1 MAPLLSFTSDDRGR
15 QYAAGEI
22 VMSDSFAKVISFV
35 VFIILGW
42 ILRRFGILKAETFHA
57 ISGLV
62 LYVTLP
68 CVIAS
73 NLNGVKIE
81 GEMLLIAFFGFATNL
96 LFFIYAVLLTW
107 RTKDRDRRDFIRMNM
122 GGYSCGPFAVPYV
135 QAFYPTTGILA
146 TCVFD
151 VGNVLMS
158 GGGTYAILS
167 GTREKTSFLGSL
179 KMMGQKLIKSGPLVS
194 FTFMVVLALLGLK
207 LPDGVITVTQVGAAA
222 NGMLCMIMIGESIDL
237 AMSWDKFKIV
247 SRIILCRLLPCI
259 VFAWFAYNCMP
270 VEEEMRK
277 ALVLTCLAPM
287 PSMSL
292 IYTAQMGLD
301 LAMAAN
307 LSSLCVAVSVSA
319 ISIALMIM

>member
-1 MAPLLSFTSDDRGR
+1 MPGGR
-15 QYAAGEI
+15 CF

-42 ILRRFGILKAETFHA
+42 VLRRFGILKEETFHA

-73 NLNGVKIE
+73 NLNGVRLE
-81 GEMLLIAFFGFATNL
+81 GTTLLIAFFGFATNL
-96 LFFIYAVLLTW
+96 IFFIYAVALTC
-107 RTKDRDRRDFIRMNM
+107 RVKDRDQRDFVRMNI

-135 QAFYPTTGILA
+135 QAFYPTTGLLA

-158 GGGTYAILS
+158 GGGTYALLS

-179 KMMGQKLIKSGPLVS
+179 KMIGQKLVKSGPLVS
-194 FTFMVVLALLGLK
+194 FAFMVMLALLNLK
-207 LPDGVITVTQVGAAA
+207 LPESVITVTKVGAAA
-222 NGMLCMIMIGESIDL
+222 NGFLCMIMIGESIDL
-237 AMSWDKFKIV
+237 NMTWEKFKVV
-247 SRIILCRLLPCI
+247 SRIIVFRLIPCI
-259 VFAWFAYNCMP
+259 LFAWFAYNFMP

-287 PSMSL
+287 PSMSI

-307 LSSLCVAVSVSA
+307 LSSLCVAVSVAA
-319 ISIALMIM
+319 ISVALMIM

>member
-1 MAPLLSFTSDDRGR
+1 MTGGR
-15 QYAAGEI
+15 KSAAGEI

-35 VFIILGW
+35 VFIVLGW

-151 VGNVLMS
+151 VGNVHGYM
-158 GGGTYAILS
+158 
-167 GTREKTSFLGSL
+167 
-179 KMMGQKLIKSGPLVS
+179 VS
-194 FTFMVVLALLGLK
+194 F
-207 LPDGVITVTQVGAAA
+207 
-222 NGMLCMIMIGESIDL
+222 IDEIYGCFL
-237 AMSWDKFKIV
+237 V
-247 SRIILCRLLPCI
+247 ILCLLR
-259 VFAWFAYNCMP
+259 Y
-270 VEEEMRK
+270 
-277 ALVLTCLAPM
+277 CLSRCRCRARRQVRGQ
-287 PSMSL
+287 S
-292 IYTAQMGLD
+292 
-301 LAMAAN
+301 
-307 LSSLCVAVSVSA
+307 
-319 ISIALMIM
+319 

>member
-1 MAPLLSFTSDDRGR
+1 
-15 QYAAGEI
+15 
-22 VMSDSFAKVISFV
+22 MSDSFAKVISFV

-42 ILRRFGILKAETFHA
+42 MLRRFGILKEETFHA

-68 CVIAS
+68 CVIVS
-73 NLNGVKIE
+73 NLNGVRLE
-81 GEMLLIAFFGFATNL
+81 GTMLLIAAFGFVTNL
-96 LFFIYAVLLTW
+96 ILFVYAVALTL

-135 QAFYPTTGILA
+135 QAFYPTTGLLA

-167 GTREKTSFLGSL
+167 GLREKADFKGSI
-179 KMMGQKLIKSGPLVS
+179 KMMARKLINSGPLVS
-194 FTFMVVLALLGLK
+194 FAFMVLLALFSLR
-207 LPDGVITVTQVGAAA
+207 LPEGVITATKVGAAA
-222 NGMLCMIMIGESIDL
+222 NGFLCMIMIGESIDL
-237 AMSWDKFKIV
+237 SISWEKFKIV
-247 SRIILCRLLPCI
+247 SKIIVCRMIPCI
-259 VFAWFAYNCMP
+259 LFAWFAYEYMP

-307 LSSLCVAVSVSA
+307 LSSLCVAASVAA
-319 ISIALMIM
+319 ISVALMIM